1 MTRELD
7 PKVIAVLKEYGF
19 GKEAVWNCHGTWIVY
34 HKYLEQ
40 IAAKAGI
47 AFDQPHV
54 LEANGAAKVAAICVT
69 GTLNDKTEWSIG
81 EAAPGN
87 NKNSYPFAMA
97 EKRGKDRVI
106 LKLIGL
112 HGLAYSEEEADDFK
126 EAGTPAAN
134 AATLSKGS
142 KSTYLDLV
150 RSVIDAST
158 DATELG
164 EWWNSDEEKSNRR
177 KYGLDESEIND
188 LKQQVIAKRDALT
201 GKKAA

>member
-54 LEANGAAKVAAICVT
+54 LEANGAAKVAALCVT

-134 AATLSKGS
+134 VATLSKGS